1 MSLKEIVLETEPSA
15 MVYKLP
21 TAHLI
26 GLPGLN
32 GAPVHSTQLE
42 IVYRQGKKL
51 LDVVKR
57 WQILL
62 SAGNHSVTVSNF
74 YDNIY

>member
-1 MSLKEIVLETEPSA
+1 MSLKKNVLKAKPSA
-15 MVYKLP
+15 LMYKLP

-51 LDVVKR
+51 LDVAKR

-62 SAGNHSVTVSNF
+62 SAGNRSVTVSNF